1 MIQIIIGI
9 VILILAFKIF
19 KKIFVFTLQFILGV
33 ISLPFYL
40 IYIFFKSISDA
51 PKKKEI
57 RNLFIEKKEMME
69 NGDYSFIHP
78 SINKSNVNIFISE
91 IDSISTNDKDFKIK
105 SENLLANFI
114 FPEIQNEFHINEIV
128 ETSLLIEITTNKLD
142 SVEYEINE
150 RRILALSLKGLLKRN
165 TIRKISDDLWMSLED
180 SDFSNKLERITIEL

>member
-1 MIQIIIGI
+1 
-9 VILILAFKIF
+9 
-19 KKIFVFTLQFILGV
+19 
-33 ISLPFYL
+33 
-40 IYIFFKSISDA
+40 
-51 PKKKEI
+51 
-57 RNLFIEKKEMME
+57 MME

-114 FPEIQNEFHINEIV
+114 FPEIQNEFHTNEIV
-128 ETSLLIEITTNKLD
+128 ETSLLLEITTNKLD

-150 RRILALSLKGLLKRN
+150 RRILALSLKYLLKRN

>member
-1 MIQIIIGI
+1 
-9 VILILAFKIF
+9 
-19 KKIFVFTLQFILGV
+19 
-33 ISLPFYL
+33 
-40 IYIFFKSISDA
+40 
-51 PKKKEI
+51 
-57 RNLFIEKKEMME
+57 
-69 NGDYSFIHP
+69 
-78 SINKSNVNIFISE
+78 
-91 IDSISTNDKDFKIK
+91 
-105 SENLLANFI
+105 